1 MSGRVGCV
9 GRVCPRG
16 DADPA
21 FLSVPVLACAFCAFL
36 CMRHRSAQSVEARK
50 NEERLVSLGRWRV
63 ATIVILTILRRRRDD
78 DELRW
83 LWFLFLEGSGSF
95 SLRGIDVSRQKTDV
109 TPTRQSVNKEEA
121 PPHGHD
127 AVQLHDREGAGTR
140 PGKNLK
146 RPWRHSG
153 PRRCVM
159 QRGCPVDGPASHR
172 SHCSP
177 QRGLTYRK
185 LPLLSLF
192 TPL

>member
-1 MSGRVGCV
+1 MKSVSSLWVGGC
-9 GRVCPRG
+9 
-16 DADPA
+16 
-21 FLSVPVLACAFCAFL
+21 
-36 CMRHRSAQSVEARK
+36 
-50 NEERLVSLGRWRV
+50 RWRV

-78 DELRW
+78 DELRG

-153 PRRCVM
+153 PRRCHATRLSRRRACKPPITPFTTARADISEASPSLPVYSPLGDESGREAAPPYGHEEARP
-159 QRGCPVDGPASHR
+159 RGESEGNGA
-172 SHCSP
+172 
-177 QRGLTYRK
+177 
-185 LPLLSLF
+185 PL
-192 TPL
+192 